1 MEVLFEILMPD
12 EFLFSPSH
20 LNGIL
25 ASVNNTLYLHLMSQL
40 LILNIF
46 LSLYHLVGMKKY
58 YCAQCELP
66 NSKKGQNKDLSLNTF
81 IGWIMNM
88 WTETLGLHL

>member
-1 MEVLFEILMPD
+1 
-12 EFLFSPSH
+12 
-20 LNGIL
+20 
-25 ASVNNTLYLHLMSQL
+25 
-40 LILNIF
+40 
-46 LSLYHLVGMKKY
+46 MKK